1 MEHLVGSTKTRVE
14 NAVVYHNDIMFPMKQ
29 RKFQDISGWFL
40 ASRRGDVLVTMGT
53 EQLLTSRG
61 HVLTN
66 P

>member
-1 MEHLVGSTKTRVE
+1 
-14 NAVVYHNDIMFPMKQ
+14 MFPMKQ
-29 RKFQDISGWFL
+29 RKFQDISGWL
-40 ASRRGDVLVTMGT
+40 LSSRRGDVLVTMGT